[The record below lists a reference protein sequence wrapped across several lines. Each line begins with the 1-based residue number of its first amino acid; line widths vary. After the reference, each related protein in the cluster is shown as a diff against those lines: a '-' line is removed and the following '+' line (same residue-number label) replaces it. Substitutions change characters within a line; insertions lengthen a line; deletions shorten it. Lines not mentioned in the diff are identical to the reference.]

1 MKAVRHGTFKWMKS
15 INRTI
20 VLNKIRKNAPISR
33 AQIAAETGLTPP
45 TVGNIVKGLI
55 EKELVRETQ
64 LGESQGG
71 RKPTLLVLNS
81 NNFFVIGIDAGPGH
95 IKCILTNLE
104 GETKEYYT
112 SPSIKGLTEEQ
123 FLQEMVNSIEAL
135 LKDNIPREK
144 IIGIGV
150 AMHGAV
156 DVESGVSLFAPNL
169 GLRNMPIREYLE
181 NIFKMDVQVEND
193 ARAMAMGEYWF
204 AEHGEPETLVALNI
218 ASGVGSGIILNGK
231 LFYGAQSV
239 AGEIGHMT
247 IDLNGE
253 LCECGNVGCLQTL
266 ATGDAIARQ
275 AKREMTV
282 EMINELKE
290 PLSGEA
296 VYKMAKDGNEI
307 AIQVLE
313 RTGEI
318 IGIGIINLIHLLN
331 PDRIVIGGGV
341 STASEFIMPS
351 IKKSIQKR
359 GLTQQVKDTEVVL
372 AKLGSESTIKG
383 AVAIVLDTLFHPV
396 NSSS

>member
-1 MKAVRHGTFKWMKS
+1 MKLVRHGTFKWMKT

-33 AQIAAETGLTPP
+33 AQIATETGLTPP
-45 TVGNIVKGLI
+45 SVSNIVKGLL
-55 EKELVRETQ
+55 EKELIRETQ

-71 RKPTLLVLNS
+71 RKPTLLTLNS
-81 NNFFVIGIDAGPGH
+81 NNFFVIGVDAGPGH

-104 GETKEYYT
+104 GEVKSKYV
-112 SPSIKGLTEEQ
+112 SPSIKGMSEEQ
-123 FLQEMVNSIEAL
+123 FLRELTSSIRSL
-135 LKDNIPREK
+135 MNTDISIEK

-156 DVESGVSLFAPNL
+156 DVEGGISLFAPNL
-169 GLRNMPIREYLE
+169 GLRNMPIRERLE
-181 NIFKMDVQVEND
+181 KEFNIDVRVEND

-204 AEHGEPETLVALNI
+204 AEHGDPEILVALNI
-218 ASGVGSGIILNGK
+218 GSGVGSGIILNGK

-247 IDLNGE
+247 IDLHGE
-253 LCECGNVGCLQTL
+253 LCECGNIGCLQTL

-275 AKREMTV
+275 AKKEMTV
-282 EMINELKE
+282 EMINKLKE

-296 VYKMAKDGNEI
+296 VYKMAKEGNEV
-307 AIQVLE
+307 AIKVLE

-318 IGIGIINLIHLLN
+318 IGIGIINLVHLLN

-341 STASEFIMPS
+341 SAASEFIIPS
-351 IKKSIQKR
+351 IKKSIQQR
-359 GLTQQVKDTEVVL
+359 GLTQQIKDTEVVL
-372 AKLGSESTIKG
+372 AKLGSDSTIKG
-383 AVAIVLDTLFHPV
+383 AIAIVLDTLFHPN
-396 NSSS
+396 NSTG

>member
-1 MKAVRHGTFKWMKS
+1 MKVLRHGTFKWMKS

-20 VLNKIRKNAPISR
+20 VLNKIRKGAPISR
-33 AQIAAETGLTPP
+33 ARIATETGLTPP
-45 TVGNIVKGLI
+45 TVSNIVKFLL

-71 RKPTLLVLNS
+71 RKPTLLTLNS
-81 NNFFVIGIDAGPGH
+81 NNFFVIGIDAGPSY

-104 GETKEYYT
+104 GEMKNKYI
-112 SPSIKGLTEEQ
+112 SPPIKGMTEEL
-123 FLQEMVNSIEAL
+123 FLQELINSIHRL
-135 LKDNIPREK
+135 LDTDLPKEK
-144 IIGIGV
+144 VIGIGV

-156 DVESGVSLFAPNL
+156 DVESGISLFAPNM
-169 GLRNMPIREYLE
+169 GLKNMPIKDCLE
-181 NIFKMDVQVEND
+181 DEFNIDVQIEND

-204 AEHGEPETLVALNI
+204 AEHGEPETMVALNI
-218 ASGVGSGIILNGK
+218 GSGVGAGIILNGK

-247 IDLNGE
+247 IDLNGD

-266 ATGDAIARQ
+266 TTGDAIARQ

-282 EMINELKE
+282 EMINSLKE

-296 VYKMAKDGNEI
+296 VYRMAKDGNEV
-307 AIQVLE
+307 AVKVLE

-318 IGIGIINLIHLLN
+318 IGIGIINLVHLLN

-341 STASEFIMPS
+341 SAASEFIMPS
-351 IKKSIQKR
+351 IKQSIQKR
-359 GLTQQVKDTEVVL
+359 GLTQQIKDTEVVL
-372 AKLGSESTIKG
+372 TKLGLDSTIKG
-383 AVAIVLDTLFHPV
+383 AIAIVLDTVFHPA
-396 NSSS
+396 NSQA